1 MEHKYDQE
9 NLITQT
15 QGLHK
20 ARSVVLLKLT
30 SIMIASN
37 YGSKRKLD
45 FVGET
50 QKAESPI
57 NNVMHLKPCESSS
70 HKNLQKSDEV
80 FTAVM

>member
-1 MEHKYDQE
+1 
-9 NLITQT
+9 
-15 QGLHK
+15 
-20 ARSVVLLKLT
+20 
-30 SIMIASN
+30 MIASN